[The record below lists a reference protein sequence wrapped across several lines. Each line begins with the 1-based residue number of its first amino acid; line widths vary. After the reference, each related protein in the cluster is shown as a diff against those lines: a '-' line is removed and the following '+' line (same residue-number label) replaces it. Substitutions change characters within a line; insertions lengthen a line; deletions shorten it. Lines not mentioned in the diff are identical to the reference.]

1 MTNLANCSIG
11 KWLSQVEKLRRK
23 SAAPRCAR
31 SDSAAAAIP
40 ACVIKVKTERVRNE
54 EAAAPNRS

>member
-31 SDSAAAAIP
+31 SDSGAAAIP
-40 ACVIKVKTERVRNE
+40 A
-54 EAAAPNRS
+54 